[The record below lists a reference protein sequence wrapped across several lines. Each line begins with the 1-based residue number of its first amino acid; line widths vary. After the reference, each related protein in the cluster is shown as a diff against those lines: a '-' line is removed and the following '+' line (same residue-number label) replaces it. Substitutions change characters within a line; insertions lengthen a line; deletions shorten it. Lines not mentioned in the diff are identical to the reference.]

1 MSDLLK
7 DKKALKAFGLMMG
20 VVFSIISAVLLY
32 KNKMTAFTV
41 FGGIAGAFYFSAL
54 VYPVLLTGIY
64 VRWMKFAEVIGRFN
78 AKVILSLMYTTVFTL
93 FRVFLFL
100 LRKDLLQK
108 KFNSSLDSYW
118 TDHEPMENDPKRY
131 EKQF

>member
-7 DKKALKAFGLMMG
+7 DKKALRAFGLMMG

-32 KNKMTAFTV
+32 KNKTTVFTV

-118 TDHEPMENDPKRY
+118 TDHEPMGNDPKRY

>member
-20 VVFSIISAVLLY
+20 VVFSIISVVLLY

-64 VRWMKFAEVIGRFN
+64 VRWMKFAEVIGCFN
-78 AKVILSLMYTTVFTL
+78 AKVILSLVYTTVFTL

-108 KFNSSLDSYW
+108 KFDSSLDSYW
-118 TDHEPMENDPKRY
+118 TDHEPMGNDPKRY

>member
-1 MSDLLK
+1 MSNLLK

-54 VYPVLLTGIY
+54 VYPIFLTGIY

-78 AKVILSLMYTTVFTL
+78 VKVILSLMYTTVFTL
-93 FRVFLFL
+93 FRVLLFL

-118 TDHEPMENDPKRY
+118 TDHEPMGNDPKRY

>member
-78 AKVILSLMYTTVFTL
+78 AKVILSLVYTTVFTL

-108 KFNSSLDSYW
+108 KFDSSLDSYW
-118 TDHEPMENDPKRY
+118 TDHEPMGNDPKRY

>member
-7 DKKALKAFGLMMG
+7 DKKALRAFGLMMG

-78 AKVILSLMYTTVFTL
+78 AKVILSLVYTTVFTL

-118 TDHEPMENDPKRY
+118 TDHEPMGNDPKRY

>member
-1 MSDLLK
+1 MTDLLK

-118 TDHEPMENDPKRY
+118 TDHEPMGDDPKRY

>member
-1 MSDLLK
+1 MTDLLK

-20 VVFSIISAVLLY
+20 VVFSIISVVLLY

-54 VYPVLLTGIY
+54 VYPVLLTGVY

-78 AKVILSLMYTTVFTL
+78 AKVILSLMYATVFTL

-108 KFNSSLDSYW
+108 KFDSSLDSYW
-118 TDHEPMENDPKRY
+118 TDHEDMGNDPKRY

>member
-20 VVFSIISAVLLY
+20 VVFSVISVVLLY

-54 VYPVLLTGIY
+54 VYPMLLTGIY

-78 AKVILSLMYTTVFTL
+78 AKIILSLMYTTVFTL
-93 FRVFLFL
+93 FRVLLFL

-108 KFNSSLDSYW
+108 KFDSSLDSYW
-118 TDHEPMENDPKRY
+118 TDHEPMGNDPKRY

>member
-20 VVFSIISAVLLY
+20 VVFSTISVILLY
-32 KNKMTAFTV
+32 KNKMIAFTV
-41 FGGIAGAFYFSAL
+41 FGGIAGAFYFLAL

-64 VRWMKFAEVIGRFN
+64 VRWMKFAEIIGRFN
-78 AKVILSLMYTTVFTL
+78 AKVILSLMYVTVFTL
-93 FRVFLFL
+93 FRALLFL
-100 LRKDLLQK
+100 LRKDLLQN

-118 TDHEPMENDPKRY
+118 TDHEPMGNDPKRY

>member
-7 DKKALKAFGLMMG
+7 DKKALRAFGLMMG
-20 VVFSIISAVLLY
+20 VVFSIISAALLY

-54 VYPVLLTGIY
+54 VYPVLLTGVY

-78 AKVILSLMYTTVFTL
+78 AKVVLSLMYTTVFTL

-108 KFNSSLDSYW
+108 KFDSSLDSYW
-118 TDHEPMENDPKRY
+118 TDHEPMGNDPKRY

>member
-1 MSDLLK
+1 MPDLLK
-7 DKKALKAFGLMMG
+7 DKKALKTFGLMMG

-32 KNKMTAFTV
+32 KNKIIAFIV
-41 FGGIAGAFYFSAL
+41 FGGIAGALYFSAL
-54 VYPVLLTGIY
+54 VYPVLLTGVY

-78 AKVILSLMYTTVFTL
+78 AKVILSLMYATVFTL

-108 KFNSSLDSYW
+108 KINSSLDSYW
-118 TDHEPMENDPKRY
+118 TDHEPMGNDPKRY

>member
-32 KNKMTAFTV
+32 KNKTTAFTV

-78 AKVILSLMYTTVFTL
+78 AKVILSLMYTTVFT
-93 FRVFLFL
+93 FSRAFLFL

-108 KFNSSLDSYW
+108 KFNSSLHSYW
-118 TDHEPMENDPKRY
+118 TDHEPMGNDPKRY